1 MNVLLLC
8 VGAVALYDYL
18 QTHEPTNLQ
27 LVAVAAGVLIF
38 GILLPAFAMSQVMK
52 RLEKLRKQT
61 EKIVAEYVSQW
72 IASLKEF
79 DDEEPLHNP
88 KFWLNMVLLLMEV
101 LGDHSRH
108 PGLQALAEFAPIL
121 RTELR
126 KASRVG
132 TVKK

>member
-1 MNVLLLC
+1 MNVLFLC
-8 VGAVALYDYL
+8 IGGVALYDYL

-27 LVAVAAGVLIF
+27 LVAVASGVLIF

-52 RLEKLRKQT
+52 RLERLRKQT
-61 EKIVAEYVSQW
+61 EKMVAEYVSQW
-72 IASLKEF
+72 VVSLKEF
-79 DDEEPLHNP
+79 EDEEPLHNP
-88 KFWLNMVLLLMEV
+88 KFWLNMALLFMEV

-126 KASRVG
+126 KASRAE